1 MSTTTKWVI
10 AVIVIAVA
18 AWFLWRG
25 GSTGQPSVQQSA
37 AAGSAVAANE
47 AIAQNTAAVDG
58 YLNANVADL
67 VALGKALSLSTEAT
81 VASRLGA
88 AASLMT
94 SVTSQLQT
102 NITNAKTAGK
112 SVDALQAAYNDMN
125 TQISTATSIIVAAS
139 KEISA
144 LKPAAGTANNP
155 VLQRSLPRLQ
165 SAQTYLQTARA
176 DIKKIVDGLK

>member
-1 MSTTTKWVI
+1 MSTTTKWII
-10 AVIVIAVA
+10 AIIVIAAA
-18 AWFLWRG
+18 AWFFWRG
-25 GSTGQPSVQQSA
+25 GLTGQPSQQSA
-37 AAGSAVAANE
+37 AVGSAMAGDV

-67 VALGKALSLSTEAT
+67 AALGKALSLQTEAT

-94 SVTSQLQT
+94 SVTGQLQT

-112 SVDALQAAYNDMN
+112 SVDAVQAAYNDMN
-125 TQISTATSIIVAAS
+125 TQISTATSIIVAAA
-139 KEISA
+139 KDINA

-165 SAQTYLQTARA
+165 SAQSYLTAARA
-176 DIKKIVDGLK
+176 DIQKIVDGLK